1 MYIDKI
7 IKRELLTFVVSIIAI
22 IIVIIGISYALF
34 FSIDEGS
41 EDTIS
46 VGDLEITFCSDKS
59 CNTTYDNIGQ
69 IIGTKKVNNVI
80 WILFVSA

>member
-7 IKRELLTFVVSIIAI
+7 IKEELLTFIVSIIAI
-22 IIVIIGISYALF
+22 IIVIIGVSYALF

-46 VGDLEITFCSDKS
+46 VGDLEITFCSDNS
-59 CNTTYDNIGQ
+59 CNSSYENIGQ
-69 IIGTKKVNNVI
+69 VIGTKKVNNVTI
-80 WILFVSA
+80 N